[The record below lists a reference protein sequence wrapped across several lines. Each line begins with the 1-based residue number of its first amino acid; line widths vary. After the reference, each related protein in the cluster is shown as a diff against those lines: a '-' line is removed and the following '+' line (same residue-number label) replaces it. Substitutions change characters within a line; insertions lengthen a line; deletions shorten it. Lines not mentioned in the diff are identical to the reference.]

1 MDRRKRRQQTHNE
14 ISVRLPRRTKSEGR
28 DSLSGLRRQG
38 PPPRHRRK
46 GSPPRSIH
54 QFQNHREIRQ
64 QRRRTNHLPRTS
76 ARRQG
81 SSRSKIQRSMRRPIN
96 GRAIK
101 NINLPLHGSQ
111 RGRRDNN
118 PRSNSRTNQ
127 RGPIVLSHVQRFDRN
142 PSAQHDCHR
151 IHGTLHQSSTN
162 GIRSRVQPI
171 NRDGNGRRRRLVTE
185 ETKPSNGPS
194 NLHGKPAM
202 GKSLAS
208 PTESMIKE
216 VSASFSEPQ
225 ELSRERFLALDYFN
239 KLPLEKSTLYTKY
252 VDILSGLTL
261 DSFEPGLPSHLKS
274 IPHEIAHLVRE
285 RDEPTLSLQVDSQ
298 MVRTEVHGTLEKEGI
313 IFSSIHSALANNP
326 ELARSHFTKAI
337 PPDDDKFA
345 ALNNAFFTAGTF
357 VYVPKGLNIIIAEEN
372 SKLNFLQEAYS
383 KLDSGQQGPALYSEV
398 TEVYVGED
406 AEVNFAS
413 LQNFE
418 GDVHSTLN
426 RRCVAQKDA
435 RMNWTIGHIGG
446 GTTRSRVES
455 VLDGPG
461 ASAEDVEIVFG
472 SESQRVDAV
481 TDLTH
486 RSTNTTGHVLA
497 RGVLR
502 DSARTIF
509 KGMIRIEEGAK
520 NSNSYLAEHAM
531 IFSKKARA
539 DAIPGLEIMTN
550 EVKATHSGSVSQ
562 VDEEQIFYLMS
573 RGLTQSEAQRMI
585 IIGFLHPAVQ
595 RIPLRTVRAAIQYL
609 IEEKWLGRGG
619 QIPPSP
625 EQLPEFEEEPE
636 KESVSSDLFERHY
649 KYR

>member
-28 DSLSGLRRQG
+28 DSLSGIRRQG

-46 GSPPRSIH
+46 GRPPRSIH
-54 QFQNHREIRQ
+54 QFQNHREVRQ

-151 IHGTLHQSSTN
+151 IHGTLHQSTPN

-171 NRDGNGRRRRLVTE
+171 NRDGNGRRRRLNTE

-194 NLHGKPAM
+194 N
-202 GKSLAS
+202 
-208 PTESMIKE
+208 
-216 VSASFSEPQ
+216 
-225 ELSRERFLALDYFN
+225 
-239 KLPLEKSTLYTKY
+239 LPLEKSTLYTKY

-357 VYVPKGLNIIIAEEN
+357 LYVPKGLNIKIPFRNIVLLKSRHQAAFTHNII
-372 SKLNFLQEAYS
+372 
-383 KLDSGQQGPALYSEV
+383 
-398 TEVYVGED
+398 
-406 AEVNFAS
+406 
-413 LQNFE
+413 
-418 GDVHSTLN
+418 
-426 RRCVAQKDA
+426 
-435 RMNWTIGHIGG
+435 
-446 GTTRSRVES
+446 
-455 VLDGPG
+455 
-461 ASAEDVEIVFG
+461 
-472 SESQRVDAV
+472 
-481 TDLTH
+481 
-486 RSTNTTGHVLA
+486 
-497 RGVLR
+497 
-502 DSARTIF
+502 
-509 KGMIRIEEGAK
+509 
-520 NSNSYLAEHAM
+520 
-531 IFSKKARA
+531 
-539 DAIPGLEIMTN
+539 
-550 EVKATHSGSVSQ
+550 
-562 VDEEQIFYLMS
+562 
-573 RGLTQSEAQRMI
+573 
-585 IIGFLHPAVQ
+585 
-595 RIPLRTVRAAIQYL
+595 
-609 IEEKWLGRGG
+609 
-619 QIPPSP
+619 
-625 EQLPEFEEEPE
+625 
-636 KESVSSDLFERHY
+636 
-649 KYR
+649 